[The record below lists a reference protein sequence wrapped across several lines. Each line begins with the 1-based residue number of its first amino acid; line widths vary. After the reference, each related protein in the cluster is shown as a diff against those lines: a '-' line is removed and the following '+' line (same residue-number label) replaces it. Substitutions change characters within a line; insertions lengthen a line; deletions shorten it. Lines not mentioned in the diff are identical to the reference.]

1 MNWMILLVVPAVL
14 VLLMFVNLYILL
26 KQIKSNEDRIIT
38 NIVVIQKDLVRLNE
52 EHEQILKQLKSIPKE
67 ITVSTI
73 VIKSSFNILR

>member
-67 ITVSTI
+67 ITVKN
-73 VIKSSFNILR
+73 VLKLP

>member
-14 VLLMFVNLYILL
+14 VPLMFVNLYILL

-52 EHEQILKQLKSIPKE
+52 EHEQILKQLKNIPKE
-67 ITVSTI
+67 IT
-73 VIKSSFNILR
+73 IKNVLKLP

>member
-1 MNWMILLVVPAVL
+1 MILFGVLVVSVPL
-14 VLLMFVNLYILL
+14 TFINLCILL

-67 ITVSTI
+67 II
-73 VIKSSFNILR
+73 VKNVLKLP